1 MISKSADTLPIPTS
15 RPGSPNSVERPSLFI
30 GSSREAMDVAY
41 ALQKNLEYESDPTVW
56 DQGVFRPMRQTLSD
70 LVDEA
75 ARTDFAIFVFAP
87 DDIADIRGETK
98 AIVRDNVLFELG
110 LFIGALGC
118 ERCFIVAPR
127 DALNLHLPSDLLG
140 LEPLRYA
147 ADRRDGR
154 LRAAL
159 GPASHE
165 ILDSIRRL
173 RGRLATSS
181 TDTPLH
187 SALADITLNVER
199 LTKRFIDDWNG
210 AELASFRSR
219 LNQPIPMHILE
230 DDDGFA
236 TEAVRNVFYFLNT
249 MAEALLAGRID
260 EAKVRPVFEQPIRHI
275 WTHAFTY
282 LAPLNQAE
290 EAWDPL
296 PPIAAL
302 DRRWRRDDL

>member
-1 MISKSADTLPIPTS
+1 
-15 RPGSPNSVERPSLFI
+15 VERPSLFI

-56 DQGVFRPMRQTLSD
+56 DQGVFRPMTQTLSD
-70 LVDEA
+70 LVEEA
-75 ARTDFAIFVFAP
+75 RLTDFAAFVFAP

-110 LFIGALGC
+110 IFVGALGV

-127 DALNLHLPSDLLG
+127 DAPNLHLPSDLLG

-165 ILDSIRRL
+165 ILGVIRRSG
-173 RGRLATSS
+173 RRLAGP
-181 TDTPLH
+181 DGDKPLH
-187 SALADITLNVER
+187 SALADVTLDVER
-199 LTKRFIDDWNG
+199 LTKRFVDDWNG
-210 AELASFRSR
+210 AELAPFRNR
-219 LNQPIPMHILE
+219 LAQPIPMHVME
-230 DDDGFA
+230 DEDGLA
-236 TEAVRNVFYFLNT
+236 TEAVRNVFHFLNT

-260 EAKVRPVFEQPIRHI
+260 EAKARPIFEHPVRRI
-275 WTHAFTY
+275 WAHAFTY
-282 LAPLNQAE
+282 LAPLNQAD
-290 EAWDPL
+290 EAWNPL
-296 PPIAAL
+296 PPIGEL

>member
-1 MISKSADTLPIPTS
+1 
-15 RPGSPNSVERPSLFI
+15 
-30 GSSREAMDVAY
+30 MDVAY

-75 ARTDFAIFVFAP
+75 AHTDFAVFVFAP

-110 LFIGALGC
+110 LFIGALGSG
-118 ERCFIVAPR
+118 RCFIVAPR
-127 DALNLHLPSDLLG
+127 DAANLHLPSDLLG

-165 ILDSIRRL
+165 ILSAVRRSG
-173 RGRLATSS
+173 GRLAIPSREA
-181 TDTPLH
+181 PLH
-187 SALADITLNVER
+187 SALADVTLDVER

-210 AELASFRSR
+210 AELTPFRSR
-219 LNQPIPMHILE
+219 LNQPIPMHIME
-230 DDDGFA
+230 DEDGVA
-236 TEAVRNVFYFLNT
+236 TEAVRNVFHFLNT

-260 EAKVRPVFEQPIRHI
+260 EAKVRPVFEQPIRRI
-275 WTHAFTY
+275 WAHAFTY
-282 LAPLNQAE
+282 LAPLNQAG